1 MPRKQV
7 LSEFEIKE
15 LIKIPETDEE
25 LIINYSLS
33 ENDFSIIKNHCRTN
47 TNKLGFAVN
56 LSYMRHPGIIL
67 APELYPDRQILQFIS
82 SQLGINVLEW
92 ENYGKREQTRRE
104 YISILQSVYGF
115 RIFTIID
122 YTVYKGLLQEIA
134 LKTDKGFVVAEELVK
149 FLRKN
154 KILLPATGT
163 IERLCSEALINA
175 EKQIYDSLSSS
186 LSNHQKQ
193 LLDAL
198 LNLQE
203 KSSISQLNWLKQSPQ
218 AVNSKFLLM
227 HIKRLK
233 TIKEINL
240 PKDIGKDI
248 HQNRL
253 LKIAREGRQMT
264 PQHLRDFEESRRYA
278 TLVAILLET
287 KASIID
293 EIIEMNDKIIGSL
306 FRYAK
311 NTQTQKMQ
319 DSGKSMGE
327 QLGIF
332 FKVGSALLDAKE
344 TGEDPF
350 DAVESV
356 ISWDALAQSISE
368 AKNLTAKQNFDSLYF
383 ISDKYFTIKKYG
395 GEFLKELE
403 LRSAP
408 VAEDILKAVGILIDL
423 YEGKIKKL
431 PEKIPSGFI
440 RKRWEELVFTEN
452 GIDRKFYELCIFS
465 ELKNHLRS
473 GDLWVQG
480 SRQYKDFED
489 YLIPAGRFVEMKDE
503 NQVPLDVALNA
514 EEFLSERMEL
524 LSNKI
529 QIVCKLIENNELPES
544 SIINDRI
551 KIKPLE
557 NTVPEE
563 VEVLAK
569 KIYSL
574 LPLIKITDLLKEVDQ
589 WTGFTD
595 QFIHLKSGNKASD
608 KNLLLTVILS
618 DAINL
623 GLRKMSEASPGTS
636 YAKLSWLQAWH
647 IRDETYSSALAKIIN
662 TQSDHSFSSYW
673 GEGKTSSS
681 DGQRFATGS
690 YAQRTG
696 NINPKYGSSPGV
708 QFYTHISDQYAP
720 FHTKVIN
727 VGVRD
732 ATYVLDG
739 LLYHESELQIEE
751 HYTDTSGFTD
761 HVFALMQLLGFK
773 FAPRIRDLNDKKL
786 FIPETSTSYS
796 ALSEHIGGTIN
807 SKKIIQNWDE
817 ILRLAASIK
826 NGTVTA
832 SLIVK
837 KIGSYPRQNGLAVA
851 LRELGKIERTLFM
864 LDWYMS
870 PELRRRVTAGLNKG
884 EARNALAR
892 AVYFNRFGEVRERS
906 FENQRYKASGLS
918 LVTAAIVLWN
928 TVYIEKAVQH
938 LKEQGEE
945 INEELLQ
952 HLSPLGWEHIHLTGD
967 YVWEDRIK
975 FKKGEFRSLRNS
987 L

>member
-1 MPRKQV
+1 MALRKI
-7 LSEFEIKE
+7 LSEKE
-15 LIKIPETDEE
+15 KENLVESPVLKED
-25 LIINYSLS
+25 IIRWYTLTES
-33 ENDFSIIKNHCRTN
+33 DIIIIEQNCRGTA
-47 TNKLGFAVN
+47 NKLGFAIQ
-56 LSYMRHPGIIL
+56 LCYLRFPGKVL
-67 APELYPDRQILQFIS
+67 KSNEAPNSFLLQYVCEQFKIS
-82 SQLGINVLEW
+82 PSVW
-92 ENYGKREQTRRE
+92 EKYAVRDVTRRE
-104 YISILQSVYGF
+104 HITLIRKIFEFKTYSEFEQEDSSKYIHDKALQTDRAV
-115 RIFTIID
+115 II
-122 YTVYKGLLQEIA
+122 
-134 LKTDKGFVVAEELVK
+134 AEE
-149 FLRKN
+149 FITYLRTS
-154 KILLPATGT
+154 KIQLPSINT
-163 IERLCSEALINA
+163 IERLCSEALTNA
-175 EKQIYDSLSSS
+175 EKQIYDILSSS
-186 LSNHQKQ
+186 LSDHQKQ

-203 KSSISQLNWLKQSPQ
+203 KSSISSLNWLKQSPQ
-218 AVNSKFLLM
+218 AANSKFLLM
-227 HIKRLK
+227 HINRLK
-233 TIKEINL
+233 AIKEINL

-311 NTQTQKMQ
+311 NTQAQKIQ
-319 DSGKSMGE
+319 ESGKSMGE

-332 FKVGSALLDAKE
+332 YKIGSVLLEARE
-344 TGEDPF
+344 IGEDPF
-350 DAVESV
+350 DAIESV
-356 ISWDALAQSISE
+356 ISWEALAQSISE

-423 YEGKIKKL
+423 YEGKIKRL
-431 PEKIPSGFI
+431 PEKLPSSFI

-452 GIDRKFYELCIFS
+452 GTDRKFYELCIFS

-489 YLIPAGRFVEMKDE
+489 YLIPTDRFTEMRDQ
-503 NQVPLDVALNA
+503 NQVPLDVALNV

-524 LSNKI
+524 LSNKM
-529 QIVCKLIENNELPES
+529 QIVCKLIESNELPDS

-557 NTVPEE
+557 NTVPEDA
-563 VEVLAK
+563 EVLGK

-574 LPLIKITDLLKEVDQ
+574 LPLIKITDLLREVDQ
-589 WTGFTD
+589 WTVFTD
-595 QFIHLKSGNKASD
+595 QFIHLKSGNKAD
-608 KNLLLTVILS
+608 GKNLLLTVILS

-647 IRDETYSSALAKIIN
+647 IRDETYSSALAEIIN
-662 TQSDHSFSSYW
+662 IQSAHPFSSYW

-681 DGQRFATGS
+681 DGQRFATGG

-739 LLYHESELQIEE
+739 LLYHESDLQIEE

-786 FIPETSTSYS
+786 FIPEASTGYS

-807 SKKIIQNWDE
+807 SKKIIQNWEE

-870 PELRRRVTAGLNKG
+870 PELRRRVTTGLNKG

-906 FENQRYKASGLS
+906 FENQRYKASGLN

-928 TVYIEKAVQH
+928 TVYIEKAVEH

-967 YVWEDRIK
+967 YVWEDRTK
-975 FKKGEFRSLRNS
+975 LKKGEFRSLRKA
-987 L
+987 

>member
-906 FENQRYKASGLS
+906 FENQRYKASGLN

>member
-662 TQSDHSFSSYW
+662 TQSYHSFSSYW

-906 FENQRYKASGLS
+906 FENQRYKASGLN